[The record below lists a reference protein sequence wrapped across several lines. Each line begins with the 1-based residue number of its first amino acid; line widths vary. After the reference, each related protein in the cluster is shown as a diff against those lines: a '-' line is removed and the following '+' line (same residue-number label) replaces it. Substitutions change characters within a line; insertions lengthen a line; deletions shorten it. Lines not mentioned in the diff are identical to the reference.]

1 MPMILS
7 LEDEKKWLDKT
18 QSVEDLKDKPIVF
31 VFEATLRPSKRKST
45 KNSPHL

>member
-31 VFEATLRPSKRKST
+31 EATLRPSKRKST